1 MILQYG
7 EFNDLEKLRSSWSG
21 YVTHV
26 GETGN
31 AHRFLSE
38 EPFAKWIHLKNKEEN
53 GSYSDRS

>member
-26 GETGN
+26 GKIRN

-38 EPFAKWIHLKNKEEN
+38 EPFAK
-53 GSYSDRS
+53 